1 MKKIQGWL
9 ENMMVPVS
17 TAIASN
23 DFMQSLSAGMMSVL
37 PIMMVGAVFS
47 ILMNLP
53 IHAYKTFLST
63 SGVSD
68 IFNLAVTMTTQ
79 LIGVFMTFL
88 LPAVSHRHGA
98 C

>member
-53 IHAYKTFLST
+53 IEC
-63 SGVSD
+63 V
-68 IFNLAVTMTTQ
+68 
-79 LIGVFMTFL
+79 
-88 LPAVSHRHGA
+88 
-98 C
+98 